1 MHHRRAHAPSKSLFK
16 IAIAAVAA
24 AVLLSLLPAGAGA
37 RESRIEGFPN
47 YHPQTTCSPK
57 PKRGTVMLANY
68 LMRRYKGTG
77 SLGIS
82 RSCRAGG
89 VSEHKEGR
97 AFDWALSAGSRRD
110 RHYAADFLRR
120 LRKPDRFGRRDALA
134 RRMGIMYAI
143 WNDRIYSATHHY
155 RTRRYKHPACRT
167 IRRCSAS
174 YRHRNH
180 MHISLTRSAARKK
193 TSWYEG
199 RGGPS
204 SHKVK
209 HKVKRKRDHRKKHAA
224 HRGNKTRQHAHH
236 KARPHKAH
244 KARHPKAW
252 HHKPRHK
259 VRHHRVHHLRHHHK
273 AQPHKARSHAHR
285 RHHKA
290 HPRKARHHAHRRHH
304 RR

>member
-1 MHHRRAHAPSKSLFK
+1 MHHRRAYAPSKSLFK

-37 RESRIEGFPN
+37 REPRIEGFPN
-47 YHPQTTCSPK
+47 YNPQTTCSPK

-68 LMRRYKGTG
+68 LMRQYRGSG

-97 AFDWALSAGSRRD
+97 AFDWALNANSRRD

-143 WNDRIYSATHHY
+143 WNDRIYSATRHY

-167 IRRCSAS
+167 IRRCSTT

-180 MHISLTRSAARKK
+180 MHISLTRSAARTN
-193 TSWYEG
+193 TSWYER
-199 RGGPS
+199 RGTSPS
-204 SHKVK
+204 PKVK
-209 HKVKRKRDHRKKHAA
+209 HKRGHRKKHAT
-224 HRGNKTRQHAHH
+224 HRGHAKTRH
-236 KARPHKAH
+236 
-244 KARHPKAW
+244 
-252 HHKPRHK
+252 
-259 VRHHRVHHLRHHHK
+259 
-273 AQPHKARSHAHR
+273 HAHR

-290 HPRKARHHAHRRHH
+290 HPRKARHHGHRRHH

>member
-1 MHHRRAHAPSKSLFK
+1 MHPRSAHAPSKTSLFK
-16 IAIAAVAA
+16 ITLAAVAA
-24 AVLLSLLPAGAGA
+24 AVVLALLPAGADA
-37 RESRIEGFPN
+37 RETRIEGFPN

-68 LMRRYKGTG
+68 LMRHYKGTG

-97 AFDWALSAGSRRD
+97 AFDWALNAGSRRD

-120 LRKPDRFGRRDALA
+120 LRKADRFGRRDALA

-193 TSWYEG
+193 TSWYER
-199 RGGPS
+199 RGTSPS
-204 SHKVK
+204 P
-209 HKVKRKRDHRKKHAA
+209 KVKRKRDHRKKHAA
-224 HRGNKTRQHAHH
+224 HRGHQKSGKHAQHKTRHH
-236 KARPHKAH
+236 KARD
-244 KARHPKAW
+244 
-252 HHKPRHK
+252 
-259 VRHHRVHHLRHHHK
+259 
-273 AQPHKARSHAHR
+273 HAHR

-290 HPRKARHHAHRRHH
+290 HPQKARHHAHRRHH
-304 RR
+304 KARHHKVRHRRHHRR

>member
-1 MHHRRAHAPSKSLFK
+1 MHHRRTHAPSKGLFR
-16 IAIAAVAA
+16 IAVVAVAA

-37 RESRIEGFPN
+37 RESRIEGFPK

-68 LMRRYKGTG
+68 LMRHYKGTG

-97 AFDWALSAGSRRD
+97 AFDWAINANSRRD

-120 LRKPDRFGRRDALA
+120 LRKADRFGRRNALA
-134 RRMGIMYAI
+134 RRMGVMYAI

-180 MHISLTRSAARKK
+180 MHISLTRPAARKR
-193 TSWYEG
+193 TSWYKRHG
-199 RGGPS
+199 ASPAP
-204 SHKVK
+204 KVK
-209 HKVKRKRDHRKKHAA
+209 HKRGNRKKHAG
-224 HRGNKTRQHAHH
+224 HRGHHKTRHHAHH
-236 KARPHKAH
+236 KGKQHKAKHH
-244 KARHPKAW
+244 KARH
-252 HHKPRHK
+252 
-259 VRHHRVHHLRHHHK
+259 
-273 AQPHKARSHAHR
+273 HAHR

-290 HPRKARHHAHRRHH
+290 HPHKTRHHAHRRHH
-304 RR
+304 KARHHGRHGAHHKVRRHKTRHHKAGHRRHHRR

>member
-1 MHHRRAHAPSKSLFK
+1 
-16 IAIAAVAA
+16 
-24 AVLLSLLPAGAGA
+24 
-37 RESRIEGFPN
+37 
-47 YHPQTTCSPK
+47 
-57 PKRGTVMLANY
+57 
-68 LMRRYKGTG
+68 
-77 SLGIS
+77 
-82 RSCRAGG
+82 

-97 AFDWALSAGSRRD
+97 AFDWALNANSRRD
-110 RHYAADFLRR
+110 RHYAAHFLRR

-180 MHISLTRSAARKK
+180 MHISLTRPAARTK
-193 TSWYEG
+193 TSWYRRHG
-199 RGGPS
+199 APPS
-204 SHKVK
+204 PKVK
-209 HKVKRKRDHRKKHAA
+209 HQRDHRKKHAG
-224 HRGNKTRQHAHH
+224 HRGHRGHHKAKHHTHRRHHKAHPRKARQHAH
-236 KARPHKAH
+236 R
-244 KARHPKAW
+244 RH
-252 HHKPRHK
+252 HHK
-259 VRHHRVHHLRHHHK
+259 VRHH
-273 AQPHKARSHAHR
+273 KARHHAHR